1 MFKMKKIE
9 TKASLKKQELI
20 KKIFVILVILLFLG
34 LILLAA
40 LGNLDAIR
48 TLWKTP

>member
-1 MFKMKKIE
+1 MKKIE
-9 TKASLKKQELI
+9 SKNSKKRKQLI
-20 KKIFVILVILLFLG
+20 KKIFVILVIFLFLG

>member
-1 MFKMKKIE
+1 MKKIE
-9 TKASLKKQELI
+9 S
-20 KKIFVILVILLFLG
+20 KIFKKKRQTIKRIFTIIIILLFLG
-34 LILLAA
+34 LALLAA

>member
-1 MFKMKKIE
+1 MNLKKIRP
-9 TKASLKKQELI
+9 KNFGKKRKLI
-20 KKIFVILVILLFLG
+20 RKIIVILIILMFFG

>member
-1 MFKMKKIE
+1 MFEMKKIE
-9 TKASLKKQELI
+9 SKNSKKRKQLI

-34 LILLAA
+34 LTLLAA

>member
-1 MFKMKKIE
+1 MKKIE
-9 TKASLKKQELI
+9 SKNSKKRKQLI
-20 KKIFVILVILLFLG
+20 KKIITIIIISIFLG
-34 LILLAA
+34 LILFAA

>member
-1 MFKMKKIE
+1 MERKKI
-9 TKASLKKQELI
+9 TQTDSKKKQLI
-20 KKIFVILVILLFLG
+20 KKIFVIFIILIFLG
-34 LILLAA
+34 LILMAA

>member
-1 MFKMKKIE
+1 MKLKKI
-9 TKASLKKQELI
+9 KSKKSQKNKQLI
-20 KKIFVILVILLFLG
+20 IKIIVGLIILMFLG
-34 LILLAA
+34 LILVAA

>member
-1 MFKMKKIE
+1 MKKIE
-9 TKASLKKQELI
+9 SKNYKKRKQLI
-20 KKIFVILVILLFLG
+20 KKIFVIVVILLFLG
-34 LILLAA
+34 LILFAA

>member
-1 MFKMKKIE
+1 MKKIE
-9 TKASLKKQELI
+9 SKNFKKTKQLI

>member
-1 MFKMKKIE
+1 MKKIE
-9 TKASLKKQELI
+9 SKNSKKTKQLI
-20 KKIFVILVILLFLG
+20 QKIFVILVIFLFLG
-34 LILLAA
+34 LILWAA